1 MRNEDILKKLVP
13 SGYSRDQNW
22 KDEKASATEKRSVI
36 ARMMSK
42 GRDKQRND
50 VRGEYEDWKSGGSDS
65 DYSCDGPGTKMKSI
79 GRQRKDYYQR
89 QDQGEDAY
97 GGR

>member
-1 MRNEDILKKLVP
+1 MRKLVP
-13 SGYSRDQNW
+13 AGYSRDQNW
-22 KDEKASATEKRSVI
+22 KDEKASASEKRSVI

-42 GRDKQRND
+42 GRNKQRND
-50 VRGEYEDWKSGGSDS
+50 NRGEYEDWESRGSDS
-65 DYSCDGPGTKMKSI
+65 DYSNDGPGAKVKSI

-97 GGR
+97 GDR